1 MTSIPTLALNGEAIL
16 LKNMRVTVSQQFQD
30 KDQSGQTS
38 ATTKSE
44 QGAKGKELRISG
56 EIPFKNPEILKRIFE
71 LASATD
77 ADGKRMKYRV
87 AHEVARAVNFR
98 EATFSG
104 MLDAPPQDGKM
115 AWLVTFTLAEHVSEQ
130 EKREDRATGKTTA
143 KKQTASSTG
152 QSGGQSAGE
161 DEEKLTWFER
171 RVLKPV
177 NDALG

>member
-1 MTSIPTLALNGEAIL
+1 MTSIPTLALNGEAIQ

-38 ATTKSE
+38 ATSKSE

-77 ADGKRMKYRV
+77 SSGKRQTYRV

-104 MLDAPPQDGKM
+104 MLDAPQQDGKM
-115 AWLVTFTLAEHVSEQ
+115 SWMVTFTLAEHISVQ
-130 EKREDRATGKTTA
+130 EKREAR
-143 KKQTASSTG
+143 STG
-152 QSGGQSAGE
+152 SAEQSGGQTAGE

-171 RVLKPV
+171 KVLKPV